1 MKKNVFLVTTSIK
14 KTFPVKKKENVLL
27 AGEWCKTNI
36 NTNFLNNYK
45 VQILPFHWD
54 NEKKKAKDAKYLK
67 KIYNRLENDV
77 SIYLNKIH
85 NTKFSKRYWSII
97 ISPWLSEFIVSIF
110 DKYAVVKKIKKE
122 FSVKNTKII
131 NFINYNELI
140 PQSTRDARMKFQS
153 NDWNHYIFSLI
164 IKKLLVNKKEIL
176 KINKNYKIETL
187 KGLKSKKKNF
197 KQNFI
202 KLFYYISGFLKFDH
216 EIFIINSYLGFF
228 PEILLNFKLNKNIK
242 INQPVSFNQKLT
254 IDKKLRSLKFQYS
267 KNDDEFSKILKDIL
281 PRSLPAFYLEG
292 YKSLSNFC
300 LQTPWAKN
308 PKLIFTSNN
317 HLTDEV
323 FKFWAAAKVEKN
335 KVPLVFGQHGGSFFT
350 SKYSVERE
358 IEIKNSDKFLSWGNP
373 KYSDNKTINFY
384 NLKSIFRKQSYEPNG
399 KINLVQGTP
408 RAFQKSCISG
418 QLSFAQARNNVEFQK
433 NFLRCLKNN
442 YLNKVKVRL
451 YSTQE
456 HSHGYQEYEKS
467 FWLDKKMKIELE
479 NFNVPIVKSIAESR
493 LLIHTALESTL
504 FLESMHS
511 NVPSILLMDFDKKF
525 IKRENLSIFKLL
537 KDEGILHDNPRVLS
551 NFINLNFSNIDI
563 WWKGKTVQKAVQKF
577 CNYFSAKNPHPIQQF
592 QATFKNIINQSTRLN
607 LTA

>member
-1 MKKNVFLVTTSIK
+1 
-14 KTFPVKKKENVLL
+14 
-27 AGEWCKTNI
+27 
-36 NTNFLNNYK
+36 
-45 VQILPFHWD
+45 
-54 NEKKKAKDAKYLK
+54 
-67 KIYNRLENDV
+67 
-77 SIYLNKIH
+77 
-85 NTKFSKRYWSII
+85 
-97 ISPWLSEFIVSIF
+97 
-110 DKYAVVKKIKKE
+110 
-122 FSVKNTKII
+122 
-131 NFINYNELI
+131 
-140 PQSTRDARMKFQS
+140 MKFQS

-323 FKFWAAAKVEKN
+323 FKFWAASKVEKN

-384 NLKSIFRKQSYEPNG
+384 N
-399 KINLVQGTP
+399 
-408 RAFQKSCISG
+408 
-418 QLSFAQARNNVEFQK
+418 
-433 NFLRCLKNN
+433 
-442 YLNKVKVRL
+442 
-451 YSTQE
+451 
-456 HSHGYQEYEKS
+456 
-467 FWLDKKMKIELE
+467 
-479 NFNVPIVKSIAESR
+479 
-493 LLIHTALESTL
+493 
-504 FLESMHS
+504 
-511 NVPSILLMDFDKKF
+511 
-525 IKRENLSIFKLL
+525 
-537 KDEGILHDNPRVLS
+537 
-551 NFINLNFSNIDI
+551 
-563 WWKGKTVQKAVQKF
+563 
-577 CNYFSAKNPHPIQQF
+577 
-592 QATFKNIINQSTRLN
+592 
-607 LTA
+607 